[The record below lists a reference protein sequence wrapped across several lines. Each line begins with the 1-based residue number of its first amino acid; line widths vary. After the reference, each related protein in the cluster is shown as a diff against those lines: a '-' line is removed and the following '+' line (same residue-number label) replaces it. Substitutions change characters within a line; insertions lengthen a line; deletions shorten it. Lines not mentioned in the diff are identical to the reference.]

1 MTIEK
6 HKNLTAIYFFCGAG
20 GMSFGIRQ
28 SGIQVLVGIDNEME
42 HQRTYGKSLHSLAR
56 QIGNTL
62 PPDLTR
68 TAGEHIKQI
77 HQNG

>member
-1 MTIEK
+1 MSIKK
-6 HKNLTAIYFFCGAG
+6 HKNPKAIDFSCGAG

-28 SGIQVLVGIDNEME
+28 SVIQVLVGIDNEME
-42 HQRTYGKSLHSLAR
+42 YQRTYGKSLHSLAR

-68 TAGEHIKQI
+68 TVGEHIKQI